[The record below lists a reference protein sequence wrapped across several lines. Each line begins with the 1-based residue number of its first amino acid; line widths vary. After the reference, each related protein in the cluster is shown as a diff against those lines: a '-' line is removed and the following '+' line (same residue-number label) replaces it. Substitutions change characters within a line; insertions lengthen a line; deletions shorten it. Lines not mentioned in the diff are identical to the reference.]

1 MEGGEKRKMKDLED
15 LYMENIFP
23 RNYNFIIR
31 ENLGNSMEDGILNL
45 KNIFIRIHKGLL
57 KLKKSGIYP
66 EVCDNI
72 LNELKPIRE
81 YLKINLR
88 KDIEDEIKQYL
99 RSASPQEVAVDIN
112 AALTSYNLELPKL
125 YHYYELEN
133 NEKMLDILKSVANRT
148 STAHAS
154 FEYIAKD
161 LGIFPDK

>member
-1 MEGGEKRKMKDLED
+1 MKDLED
-15 LYMENIFP
+15 LYMENIFH

-72 LNELKPIRE
+72 LNELKPVRE

-88 KDIEDEIKQYL
+88 KDIEDEIKEYL
-99 RSASPQEVAVDIN
+99 RSASPQEVAIDIN

-133 NEKMLDILKSVANRT
+133 NEKMLDILKSVANQT
-148 STAHAS
+148 ITARHI
-154 FEYIAKD
+154 FEDIAEA
-161 LGIFPDK
+161 LGIFPKK